1 MTEKDIDRIYSN
13 AFYPSLEPLYKLVKK
28 EYPSISKKTVK
39 DFLDKQVEQQL
50 TKQQKKKING
60 HITAIA
66 PNEIWQIDIFVMAK
80 YGYTPES
87 VDKIKT
93 KKKSEYF
100 NKDRNQGYNYIFACI
115 DVFTRFAYVIKMKTK
130 SIEDTTSALETIL
143 KTSKDPP
150 HVIDSDND
158 SSFLGAKF
166 QTLLKKHD
174 IIHIENVKDDHNALG
189 IIDNFAKRLKTIFTK
204 IFLKN
209 NSTNWVDYLD
219 KIVYKYNHD
228 PHTSLEG
235 ISPDEVDQT
244 DDNLSLVLQI
254 NQEKMNVQ
262 KTTKS
267 NLSNLVEGDLVRIKV
282 KNIFSKGTEPIFSK
296 EIYTVMKVVGNRIK
310 LDNGKEIIRSNL
322 LKIPNDTER
331 KINYNVIEKVN
342 KENRI
347 ERKNKKEGI
356 DSSNII
362 NIDRV
367 KKVMKYL

>member
-244 DDNLSLVLQI
+244 DDNLSLVSFAFSLY
-254 NQEKMNVQ
+254 
-262 KTTKS
+262 
-267 NLSNLVEGDLVRIKV
+267 NLP
-282 KNIFSKGTEPIFSK
+282 FSKIAFLFC
-296 EIYTVMKVVGNRIK
+296 I
-310 LDNGKEIIRSNL
+310 
-322 LKIPNDTER
+322 
-331 KINYNVIEKVN
+331 
-342 KENRI
+342 
-347 ERKNKKEGI
+347 
-356 DSSNII
+356 
-362 NIDRV
+362 
-367 KKVMKYL
+367 